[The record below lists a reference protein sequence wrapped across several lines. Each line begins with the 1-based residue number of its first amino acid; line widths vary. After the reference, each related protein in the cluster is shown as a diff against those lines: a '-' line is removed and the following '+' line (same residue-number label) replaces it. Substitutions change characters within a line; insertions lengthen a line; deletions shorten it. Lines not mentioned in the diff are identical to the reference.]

1 MMDPKELFA
10 KAVEQAAACIRQVEP
25 AQLGNPTP
33 CTEWDLR
40 ALLNHMV
47 YELLWVPEIVRGKM
61 IAEVGS
67 KYDGDVLRS
76 DVVASWN
83 HAADAAL
90 IAVKQADL
98 DAIAH
103 LSYGDV
109 SLRDYILEVGTDMA
123 IHGWD
128 AGQGMWCTVLF
139 NPAVAETIYKTSL
152 PKKDSMR
159 ASGQFGEPRDAPAES
174 DLQTKLLALFG
185 RDGSWQQGVLP
196 A

>member
-1 MMDPKELFA
+1 MDPKELFA
-10 KAVEQAAACIRQVEP
+10 KAVEQASVCIRMVEP
-25 AQLGNPTP
+25 AQLSNPTP
-33 CTEWDLR
+33 CTEWNLR

-47 YELLWVPEIVRGKM
+47 YELLWVPEIVRGKT

-83 HAADAAL
+83 HAVDAAL
-90 IAVKQADL
+90 VAVKQADL
-98 DAIAH
+98 NATAY

-109 SLRDYILEVGTDMA
+109 PMRDYIMEVGTDMA

-128 AGQGMWCTVLF
+128 AGQGMWCTVLI
-139 NPAVAETIYKTSL
+139 NPAVAEAIYQTSL
-152 PKKDSMR
+152 PKKESMR
-159 ASGQFGEPRDAPAES
+159 AGGQFGEPRDAPAGS
-174 DLQTKLLALFG
+174 DIQTKLLALFG
-185 RDGSWQQGVLP
+185 RDAAWQQDVSP

>member
-1 MMDPKELFA
+1 MDPKELFA
-10 KAVEQAAACIRQVEP
+10 KAVEQAAACIRQVRP

-33 CTEWDLR
+33 CTEWDLH
-40 ALLNHMV
+40 ALINHMV
-47 YELLWVPEIVRGKM
+47 YELLWVPEIVRGKT

-76 DVVASWN
+76 DAAASWN
-83 HAADAAL
+83 HAADDAL
-90 IAVKQADL
+90 VADKQADL
-98 DAIAH
+98 EATAH

-109 SLRDYILEVGTDMA
+109 PVRDYVMEVATDMV

-128 AGQGMWCTVLF
+128 AGQGMSCTVLF
-139 NPAVAETIYKTSL
+139 NPAVAETIYETSL
-152 PKKDSMR
+152 PKKVSMR
-159 ASGQFGEPRDAPAES
+159 TSGQFGMPHDAPAGS

-185 RDGSWQQGVLP
+185 RDSSWQPSVSP